1 MVVPSLI
8 DALQRPAKLSY
19 IGLREEISEFKVD
32 LEGSFSGI
40 EDYDDACVLLS
51 HIRSALSLCKGLIQ
65 YAVLPQSFPW
75 SWARLLS
82 PDPLVVDQC
91 VADAKSTWEL
101 ILKLEG
107 STDNVLTEFAKALF
121 IKNIAVFR
129 EPMLMLAASGY
140 VVTPQLKEYVAE
152 MCSHISSSV
161 SLEDC
166 FLPLI
171 FYLRSSSQQCPT
183 EDQLAV

>member
-40 EDYDDACVLLS
+40 EDYEDACVLLS
-51 HIRSALSLCKGLIQ
+51 HIRSALSLFKDLIQ

-101 ILKLEG
+101 ILELEG
-107 STDNVLTEFAKALF
+107 STGYVPTEFAKA
-121 IKNIAVFR
+121 
-129 EPMLMLAASGY
+129 
-140 VVTPQLKEYVAE
+140 
-152 MCSHISSSV
+152 
-161 SLEDC
+161 
-166 FLPLI
+166 
-171 FYLRSSSQQCPT
+171 YL
-183 EDQLAV
+183 